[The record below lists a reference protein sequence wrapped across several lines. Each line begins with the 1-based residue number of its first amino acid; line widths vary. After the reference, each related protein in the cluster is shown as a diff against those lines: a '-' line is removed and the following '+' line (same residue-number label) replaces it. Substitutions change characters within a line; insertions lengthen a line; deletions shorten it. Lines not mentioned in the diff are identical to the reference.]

1 MSISFVCICGKHLRA
16 RDEMAGR
23 RSMCPACGAPVGIP
37 LLQPTH
43 RGATLGPLS
52 PSELAR
58 RNSNRLSPSAV
69 TGKAFPA
76 TFVNTAASTPS
87 TRGRERNTRALDIT
101 FDGPIEP
108 ALVHQVIT
116 RAPGKVPSSNNN
128 WAQCLIYPI
137 RATLPLCGLA
147 VVLAAATGIPI
158 FLMSEVQELRT
169 STAGALVAFGF
180 YVLFPLAA
188 LGYACAA
195 LEGALASGSAGD
207 TRFLYWP
214 GRDLG
219 FVLRSSIRWA
229 VCFLAGPVVPIV
241 GAFFYWMYCGDME
254 VWDWLILADL
264 VTLAV
269 GYGLFALLAV
279 NANDRLLDA
288 NPVRVAEQVERL
300 GYWSALVVLA
310 ASALVIGHG
319 FWAFSI
325 LDQLRKAGMNGW
337 LWLVPCWLSGL
348 LLGTALFRLLGNWRQ
363 RKASE

>member
-43 RGATLGPLS
+43 RGTTLGPMS
-52 PSELAR
+52 PAELAR
-58 RNSNRLSPSAV
+58 RNSNRLSPGAIA
-69 TGKAFPA
+69 GEAFPGHL
-76 TFVNTAASTPS
+76 STTRARTSS
-87 TRGRERNTRALDIT
+87 TRGRERTTRTLDIT

-108 ALVHQVIT
+108 ALVHQVISRT
-116 RAPGKVPSSNNN
+116 PAKVSSSNN

-137 RATLPLCGLA
+137 RASLPLCGLA

-158 FLMSEVQELRT
+158 FLISEVQELRT
-169 STAGALVAFGF
+169 STAGALVALGF

-219 FVLRSSIRWA
+219 FVLRSSLRWA
-229 VCFLAGPVVPIV
+229 VCFLAGPVIPIV
-241 GAFFYWMYCGDME
+241 GAFFYWLNCGDME

-279 NANDRLLDA
+279 NSNDRLLGA

-300 GYWSALVVLA
+300 GYWSALVVLMA
-310 ASALVIGHG
+310 AALVIGHG
-319 FWAFSI
+319 FWAFSA
-325 LDQLRKAGMNGW
+325 LDHLRSAGMNGW
-337 LWLVPCWLSGL
+337 LSLVPCWLSGL